1 MTTEKKLLTL
11 KEAAQ
16 AKNVTTR
23 TIRLWIDQFRID
35 YCLDTRNKTAVID
48 NERFRNCNRITA
60 PKHETKNTVESE
72 IYLQQLEKENSALR
86 EKLSKYEA
94 DALTK
99 DDLQGFSLHQRK
111 TSGKALFWYA
121 GKMIGGKQVW
131 IYVGKDVSRAKEKI
145 NSWLQNRGL

>member
-1 MTTEKKLLTL
+1 MTNDKKLLTL

-23 TIRLWIDQFRID
+23 TMRLWIDQFRID
-35 YCLDTRNKTAVID
+35 HCLGKNNKLAIVD
-48 NERFRNCNRITA
+48 NERFRDCNRMTV

-94 DALTK
+94 GALTK

-121 GKMIGGKQVW
+121 GKMIDGKQVW
-131 IYVGKDVSRAKEKI
+131 VYVGKDVSRAKEKI